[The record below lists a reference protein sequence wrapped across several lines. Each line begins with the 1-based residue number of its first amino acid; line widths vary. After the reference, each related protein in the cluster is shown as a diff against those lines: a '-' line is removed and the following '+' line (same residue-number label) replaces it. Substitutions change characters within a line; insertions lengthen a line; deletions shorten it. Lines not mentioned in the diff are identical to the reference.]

1 MSKVVKGIGRAI
13 SGVVKGVVNVV
24 KDVAKSKLGKILIT
38 AAAVYFGGAA
48 LMGGASASAAGGS
61 FLSGASAGLSGAASG
76 VSTAW
81 SSLMA
86 GEVGAAGS
94 SLSSGF
100 TGAGAAGAA
109 TAAPPGLVTGAMQTG
124 LTSAPG
130 ALTSGTTVPGAASLT
145 STPGALTSGTTVPG
159 AASLNIPASAGLNTA
174 GAASTLPVGSTLSA
188 LNTAAAPASSGFL
201 SGLGPYG
208 QYAAIS
214 GGTQLIGG
222 AMQGYGAQQE
232 AKRQEKMS
240 ADARARYNANV
251 GTRLFS

>member
-1 MSKVVKGIGRAI
+1 
-13 SGVVKGVVNVV
+13 
-24 KDVAKSKLGKILIT
+24 
-38 AAAVYFGGAA
+38 
-48 LMGGASASAAGGS
+48 
-61 FLSGASAGLSGAASG
+61 
-76 VSTAW
+76 
-81 SSLMA
+81 MA
-86 GEVGAAGS
+86 GNVGAAGS
-94 SLSSGF
+94 ALGSGF

-109 TAAPPGLVTGAMQTG
+109 TVAPSGLVTSAMQTG
-124 LTSAPG
+124 MTTGGATGLTAPAG
-130 ALTSGTTVPGAASLT
+130 ALTSGATVPSVG
-145 STPGALTSGTTVPG
+145 
-159 AASLNIPASAGLNTA
+159 LNIPASAGLNTA

-240 ADARARYNANV
+240 ADARTRYNANV